1 MQDEEPGHTLTGW
14 GVGHFKGGTLVPNS
28 DFYQQNEWLLIGT
41 IPYLFHML
49 VQMGWLGVALMAVFL
64 GLLLFGRPVKGASR
78 DYNLQFYVLALLLLI
93 MVYQDFL
100 RNALVCFFIFYV
112 MAQSWK
118 LPEAQEETEV
128 EA

>member
-1 MQDEEPGHTLTGW
+1 MTA
-14 GVGHFKGGTLVPNS
+14 F
-28 DFYQQNEWLLIGT
+28 F
-41 IPYLFHML
+41 
-49 VQMGWLGVALMAVFL
+49 A
-64 GLLLFGRPVKGASR
+64 LLLFRRPVAGAAR
-78 DYNLQFYVLALLLLI
+78 NYNLQFYVLALLLLI

-118 LPEAQEETEV
+118 LPQGQEETEV